1 MGFWFDEK
9 DDNKT
14 VWEHTVGKHTPDSIR
29 HEAEQELL
37 NRGFSRKEISDYQM
51 EHDD

>member
-14 VWEHTVGKHTPDSIR
+14 LLQHTLDGTPDSIR
-29 HEAEQELL
+29 QEAERELIE
-37 NRGFSRKEISDYQM
+37 RGFSKDYIFDYQCK
-51 EHDD
+51 HDN